1 MSKAILISI
10 QPKWVEK
17 ILNREKAIEIRKTM
31 PKCNLPIDVYI
42 YCSKQKPYLYECY
55 GNAKGD
61 QKLYYFT
68 NDFVLKD
75 ECLFNGKVVA
85 KFTLNETTDL
95 HKMNR
100 YKATGLVLYKGA
112 MDMGEFYKY
121 GGQYAWHIDNLE
133 IFDMPKELGE
143 FYKSGFNED
152 LDKYKDHYT
161 WGVRFYPEERAMELQ
176 NSYDEDIN
184 TLRQTW
190 RISKAPQSWCYVE
203 VE

>member
-85 KFTLNETTDL
+85 KFTLNEITNLREMD
-95 HKMNR
+95 H
-100 YKATGLVLYKGA
+100 YKAVGLILFRGA
-112 MDMGEFYKY
+112 MDMGKFNEY

-133 IFDMPKELGE
+133 IFDIPKELSE
-143 FYKSGFNED
+143 FTHKKPSFC
-152 LDKYKDHYT
+152 
-161 WGVRFYPEERAMELQ
+161 GVKGKNGLYQCSKCRYGD
-176 NSYDEDIN
+176 SYYCECSVKL
-184 TLRQTW
+184 T
-190 RISKAPQSWCYVE
+190 KAPQSWCYVE